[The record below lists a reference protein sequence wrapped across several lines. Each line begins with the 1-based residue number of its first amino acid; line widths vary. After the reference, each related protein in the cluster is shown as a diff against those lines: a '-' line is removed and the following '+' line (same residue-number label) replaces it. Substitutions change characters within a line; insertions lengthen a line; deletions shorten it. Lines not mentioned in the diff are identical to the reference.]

1 MVCDFLCYGYKWP
14 PAIGEPNVWLRRKSF
29 FLFSTRQ
36 TNSWRQPGTRL
47 RNLLITVNFQILLK
61 DFSYPWRQPMLLLLK
76 YHPQGMIF
84 KTCLLRRCCYL
95 TYPKHVLDHV
105 ITHCL
110 SCNIPKIATLSSV
123 ILQESWFFRTRFSQ
137 TELKNGATRP
147 LFLSACF
154 AFIFLSLVMRLKEK
168 AQGIRIK
175 AFEAYKFGS
184 TIP

>member
-1 MVCDFLCYGYKWP
+1 MRFLM
-14 PAIGEPNVWLRRKSF
+14 LRIQMTPSYWRAQCLIEKKKF

-110 SCNIPKIATLSSV
+110 SCNIQKIATLSSV
-123 ILQESWFFRTRFSQ
+123 LLQESWFFRTRFSQ

-154 AFIFLSLVMRLKEK
+154 AFIFLSLVMCLKEN

-175 AFEAYKFGS
+175 AFVAYKFGS